1 MQRTLL
7 IKLLKFVVRQYAFYI
22 DKNKKRNVF
31 KRRENIDK
39 ANDFF

>member
-1 MQRTLL
+1 MQRTML
-7 IKLLKFVVRQYAFYI
+7 IKLLKFVVRQYALYI
-22 DKNKKRNVF
+22 DKNKKLNVF

>member
-1 MQRTLL
+1 MQCAMF

-31 KRRENIDK
+31 KRRENVDK
-39 ANDFF
+39 AYDFF